1 MFNTPELKQDFEK
14 CVQIKKFDEDH
25 IIIEPGQYI
34 KFIPI
39 VKNGCIRVV
48 RQDDDGNEIFLYH
61 IMPGETCALSLTC
74 CSNYRTSE
82 VKTIAEENTQIW
94 AIPVSKYEEWQKF
107 SEWRDFIGLSYQK
120 RFEKLLNVIDDIAFN
135 NLDNRILKYLL
146 HRANA
151 TRNDVLHVSH
161 EEIARELNI
170 QRESATRLLKKLKKL
185 GIIETGRNK
194 IKILKKT
201 FEL

>member
-1 MFNTPELKQDFEK
+1 MFNTPELKNDFDNCTK
-14 CVQIKKFDEDH
+14 IISFDEDS

-39 VKNGCIRVV
+39 VKKGCIRVV
-48 RQDDDGNEIFLYH
+48 RQDEAGNEIFLYH

-82 VKTIAEENTQIW
+82 VKTIAEEYTEIW
-94 AIPVSKYEEWQKF
+94 AIPVSKYEEWQKY

-120 RFEKLLNVIDDIAFN
+120 RFEKMLNVIDDIAFN
-135 NLDNRILKYLL
+135 NLDSRIWKYLL
-146 HRANA
+146 QRANA
-151 TRNDVLHVSH
+151 LGNDVLSLSH

-170 QRESATRLLKKLKKL
+170 QRESATRLLKKLKQL

-194 IKILKKT
+194 IKILKKNM
-201 FEL
+201 EM